1 MSAIWHKVWR
11 DLWDNKLRTILAALS
26 IAVGVF
32 ALGML
37 FGASGAMRA
46 RVAENLRANNPAH
59 IAFYIGTPFD
69 RGVVNAISRQGEVAA
84 AEGITQTSFQWKL
97 EGETEWRNGRINTRD
112 YQEQQMFPVQ
122 LLSGEWPGKDT
133 LVMERQASEK
143 FNVPV
148 GAAIL
153 IKAGEREKRFLIT
166 GLAHDYNIWA
176 PLFGGPA
183 YFYATPRTVARLSG
197 MEKGA
202 FTRLYIRLRSF
213 ESEEHAKEVAR
224 QIQHRL
230 ELMGLAVEGVD
241 VNDPNVDNWQQQLD
255 GVFLVL
261 GAMGGLSL
269 GLSAFLIFNTMSAI
283 IGQQVWQIGVM
294 KTVGA
299 TFGRI
304 IRLYLMAALIYGLL
318 ALLIAIPAGAIGT
331 RFLSAWMLGMMDVPA
346 GELHQAPL
354 AFIVQLT
361 VGLLTPLLGAL
372 IPVIGGARISAHQA
386 ISAHGVGGMF
396 GRSWLDRLIGRI
408 RFLPRPLALSLRN
421 TFRRK
426 ARLALT
432 LVTLA
437 MGGLMFMAVM
447 SVSTT
452 LDNFMDEAL
461 SDINF
466 DVDLWTSRPYRV
478 GSLSEPALGVPGV
491 TAAEVWGFGS
501 AAVLLGGEEIEI
513 QLWGVPDH
521 STIFH
526 PNLTGGRAL
535 QPGDGQVILLNNK
548 LATDEGI
555 RPGDVITLKIQG
567 KESDWTV
574 AGAAINLWNGQMVS
588 FVPLDVLQRKTGAI
602 NQGSAVF
609 VASEKHDAE
618 SQNQLAR
625 DLREAY
631 SARHFT
637 DLTLKSVAQM
647 REENSSMFNILIY
660 LLLSM
665 ALLAAAVG
673 SFGLMGSLSINVA
686 ERRREIGVMR
696 ATGAQGRAVIGI
708 FVVEGMMTGAL
719 SWLFAALLSYP
730 VGKAFVNAL
739 GSALQLPMGSYRYS
753 FGGVAGWLAIV
764 LALSALSSLWPA
776 RQATKVSVREALAYE

>member
-11 DLWDNKLRTILAALS
+11 DLWNNKLRTILVVLS
-26 IAVGVF
+26 ITVGVF
-32 ALGML
+32 ALGMV
-37 FGASGAMRA
+37 FGASGVMRA
-46 RVAENLRANNPAH
+46 RVAEDLRANNPAH
-59 IAFYIGTPFD
+59 ITIYGGPPFD
-69 RGVVNAISRQGEVAA
+69 QGLVNAIARQGEAAA
-84 AEGITQTSFQWKL
+84 AEGVTQEAFQWQL
-97 EGETEWRNGRINTRD
+97 EGETEWRNGRITTRD
-112 YQEQQMFPVQ
+112 YQRQDMFPVQ
-122 LLSGEWPGKDT
+122 LLGGEWPGKDT
-133 LVMERQASEK
+133 LVIEHQASEK
-143 FNVPV
+143 WNIPA
-148 GAAIL
+148 GATIL
-153 IKAGEREKRFLIT
+153 VKVGEREKRFLIT
-166 GLAHDYNIWA
+166 GLAHDYNIWP

-183 YFYATPRTVARLSG
+183 YFYATPQTVARLTG
-197 MEKGA
+197 IDADK
-202 FTRLYIRLRSF
+202 FTGLYIRLHSF
-213 ESEEHAKEVAR
+213 ENKEHAKEAAN
-224 QIQHRL
+224 QIQDRL
-230 ELMGLAVEGVD
+230 ELMGLTVGWIQ
-241 VNDPNVDNWQQQLD
+241 VNDPNVPEVQQQLD
-255 GVFLVL
+255 GVFLIL
-261 GAMGGLSL
+261 GALGGLSL

-304 IRLYLMAALIYGLL
+304 IRLYLMVALIYGLL
-318 ALLIAIPAGAIGT
+318 ALLIAIPAGAIGS
-331 RFLSAWMLGMMDVPA
+331 RFLSAWMLGMMGVPA
-346 GELHQAPL
+346 GEFHQAPL

-372 IPVIGGARISAHQA
+372 LPVIGGARLSAHQA
-386 ISAHGVGGMF
+386 ISTHGVGGMF

-432 LVTLA
+432 LVTLT

-466 DVDLWTSRPYRV
+466 DVNLWTNRPYSVDR
-478 GSLSEPALGVPGV
+478 LRKPALSVPGV
-491 TAAEVWGFGS
+491 TAAEVWGFGN
-501 AAVLLGGEEIEI
+501 ATVLLGGEEIAI
-513 QLWGVPDH
+513 QLWGAPDN
-521 STIFH
+521 SVIFH
-526 PNLTGGRAL
+526 PNLTGGRGL
-535 QPGDGQVILLNNK
+535 LPEDGQVILLNNK

-555 RPGDVITLKIQG
+555 RPGDVLTLKIQG
-567 KESDWTV
+567 KESNWTV
-574 AGAAINLWNGQMVS
+574 AGTAINIWNSQMVS

-602 NQGSAVF
+602 NQGSVVF

-631 SARHFT
+631 TARHFK
-637 DLTLKSVAQM
+637 DFTLKSVAQV

-665 ALLAAAVG
+665 ALLAAVVG
-673 SFGLMGSLSINVA
+673 SFGLMGSMSINVA
-686 ERRREIGVMR
+686 ERRREIGLMR
-696 ATGAQGRAVIGI
+696 ATGAIGRTVIGI
-708 FVVEGMMTGAL
+708 FVVEGMVIGAL

-730 VGKAFVNAL
+730 VGKLLVDAF
-739 GSALQLPMGSYRYS
+739 GSALQMPMGSYRYS
-753 FGGVAGWLAIV
+753 FGGVVGWLAIV

-776 RQATKVSVREALAYE
+776 RQATRVSVREALAYE